1 MTVSKE
7 MVRLRLYALCL
18 AGDMAGLFMAFLTAN
33 WFVLGALWGEPG
45 KPHGLVMFAMVAPL
59 YALLAVKGGAYGIN
73 TLDRVRRGI
82 IRALWAL
89 AQAAL
94 LMLLIV
100 YLGKIA
106 EQLSRLT
113 FITGLALGAVAV
125 ALVHLAVARLAINL
139 LGDVPHLTAVIM
151 DGIKINV
158 GRHMEVIEADAAN
171 LHPERHDADMA
182 ARLAAAVGMAERVIV
197 ACPLDRMADWSAAL
211 KSLSAR
217 GEIIVPELLRFAPA
231 RVDEFDGQP
240 TIIVA
245 GGPLHFRDR
254 LIKRLF
260 DLIVATV
267 AMILLSPVLV
277 AAALAVRLTSPG
289 PALFRQPRIGKD
301 ARSFAIYKFR
311 SMRTE
316 ASDHKATTLTRRDD
330 RRVTRVGAFL
340 RKTSIDELPQLFN
353 VLKGDM
359 SIVGP
364 RPHAAAAKAG
374 DTLYWEVD
382 ARYWARHCI
391 KPGMTGLA
399 QVRGHRGSTD
409 HHQDLIDRL
418 QSDLEYVS
426 DWSVWRDLR
435 IIFATL
441 GVLVHHKAY

>member
-1 MTVSKE
+1 
-7 MVRLRLYALCL
+7 
-18 AGDMAGLFMAFLTAN
+18 MAGLFLSFLLAN
-33 WFVLGALWGEPG
+33 YLVLGAWLGEPG
-45 KPHGLVMFAMVAPL
+45 KPHGIVMFAMIAPL
-59 YALLAVKGGAYGIN
+59 YVLLGVQGGAYGIHM
-73 TLDRVRRGI
+73 LEDLRRGI
-82 IRALWAL
+82 FRGLMAL
-89 AQAAL
+89 AQAAM

-113 FITGLALGAVAV
+113 FIVGLGISAVGVAAV
-125 ALVHLAVARLAINL
+125 RLAIGRLGAHL
-139 LGDVPHLTAVIM
+139 LGEVPHLTVVIM
-151 DGIKINV
+151 DGVTIDT
-158 GRHMEVIEADAAN
+158 GPHMHVIEAGAAG
-171 LHPERHDADMA
+171 LQPKGHDADMA

-197 ACPLDRMADWSAAL
+197 ACPMERMDDWSVAL

-217 GEIIVPELLRFAPA
+217 GEIVVPELLRFAPA

-245 GGPLHFRDR
+245 GGPFQFRDR
-254 LIKRLF
+254 LIKRFF
-260 DLIVATV
+260 DIVVAT
-267 AMILLSPVLV
+267 AATIALSPALI
-277 AAALAVRLTSPG
+277 AAALAVKLTSPG
-289 PALFRQPRIGKD
+289 PIIFRQPRIGRD
-301 ARSFAIYKFR
+301 ARPFNIYKFR

-316 ASDHKATTLTRRDD
+316 ASDRKADKLTARDD
-330 RRVTRVGAFL
+330 DRVTAVGRFL

-353 VLKGDM
+353 VLRGDM

-374 DTLYWEVD
+374 DRLYWEVD
-382 ARYWARHCI
+382 ERYWERHCI

-418 QSDLEYVS
+418 QSDLEYVTK
-426 DWSVWRDLR
+426 WSIWRDLR
-435 IIFATL
+435 IIVATI